1 MLEKIMDLHIL
12 LYSMAAIGAVGA
24 IGMLAT
30 NLTYRRLLK
39 STGSR
44 KAGSKN
50 GSAWYP
56 KTLSMSLWEQKKK
69 HRQTAQSCPLQLR
82 SLSLMYQGNHCTP
95 PANVY
100 GI

>member
-44 KAGSKN
+44 KAGSKKW
-50 GSAWYP
+50 GH
-56 KTLSMSLWEQKKK
+56 
-69 HRQTAQSCPLQLR
+69 HRQGESEREMAKPLEN
-82 SLSLMYQGNHCTP
+82 QGQ
-95 PANVY
+95 AFA
-100 GI
+100 